1 MLEPIRAVSPL
12 SKPRC
17 PQCHCFV
24 RLDAG
29 TCSACSFPLAVAPRS
44 QSVAVA
50 PEVPSRQSLDPF
62 SNLQPDGKIKKPSKK
77 QPPSSQLNLF
87 EPVDRVDGSDW
98 LQGVLL

>member
-1 MLEPIRAVSPL
+1 MHLSIRAVSPVVR
-12 SKPRC
+12 PRC

-44 QSVAVA
+44 QPVAVV

-62 SNLQPDGKIKKPSKK
+62 SNLQPDGKIRK
-77 QPPSSQLNLF
+77 QKTQHPSSDQMDLF
-87 EPVDRVDGSDW
+87 
-98 LQGVLL
+98 QGVLL